1 MINIDALITKENEE
15 FKLSDL
21 DLEVLTFN
29 VSAPFY
35 ESEYQTVKNRSGRVK
50 SGGRFNKK
58 EIEVSGYLTV
68 ESYADYEK
76 AKADIYAQIVDEKGY
91 YLTQLIP
98 ISEMYEY
105 EQPGQKQGEI
115 STVNVQHE
123 VQEYRY
129 RVINIGDVAFE
140 FNGKTPTGLLYRFEF
155 SFETIGM
162 PFAETKPKNI
172 KVTNSIPYKGTAVN
186 SQLESPWYLKLT
198 ATQAQKGDFYV
209 QVGDK
214 RFEHKSLTQ
223 IKSGDVFQLRGVETW
238 LNFANVNEYTNYE
251 YFELKP
257 TKNHSMPLSTDF
269 VGTIEVVD
277 LIEFYK

>member
-1 MINIDALITKENEE
+1 MDALLTKNDKS

-21 DLEVLTFN
+21 GLTVRTFD
-29 VSAPFY
+29 VSAP
-35 ESEYQTVKNRSGRVK
+35 SLQVNYQEVTNRSGRIK
-50 SGGRFNKK
+50 SGHRF
-58 EIEVSGYLTV
+58 VSKVITITG
-68 ESYADYEK
+68 SFYAMGVTGFN
-76 AKADIYAQIVDEKGY
+76 DIREDLYAELMDERGY
-91 YLTQLIP
+91 YLTKMSPTDDLYNF
-98 ISEMYEY
+98 ER
-105 EQPGQKQGEI
+105 PGQTSADI
-115 STVNVQHE
+115 DTSRVTHE
-123 VQEYRY
+123 PERYRY
-129 RVINIGDVAFE
+129 RVINTGDIAFI
-140 FNGKTPTGLLYRFEF
+140 FKGKSNAGLLYGF
-155 SFETIGM
+155 SLEFETIGM
-162 PFAETKPKNI
+162 PFGETIPKTI
-172 KVTNSIPYKGTAVN
+172 RVTNNIPYAGTAIN

-251 YFELKP
+251 YFELTP
-257 TKNHSMPLSTDF
+257 TVNHSIPLSTDF